1 MLNFSI
7 AGVTLDIHL
16 LRFETSSSEYSGLCL
31 TEWPFAFL
39 HPQEE
44 LASRLE
50 GMEWTCSDGLGR
62 KVSVH
67 EELICVQSTGCRKK
81 GNGNFD
87 VLYFCFAPPQKVKL
101 VPINWFSNTLLQFG
115 RDALGVCELFKMPL
129 NADPAVDTLVYLSK
143 LLLVC
148 KV

>member
-101 VPINWFSNTLLQFG
+101 VPINWFSNTLIYYSLEEMRWEYVSF
-115 RDALGVCELFKMPL
+115 LKCP
-129 NADPAVDTLVYLSK
+129 
-143 LLLVC
+143 
-148 KV
+148 